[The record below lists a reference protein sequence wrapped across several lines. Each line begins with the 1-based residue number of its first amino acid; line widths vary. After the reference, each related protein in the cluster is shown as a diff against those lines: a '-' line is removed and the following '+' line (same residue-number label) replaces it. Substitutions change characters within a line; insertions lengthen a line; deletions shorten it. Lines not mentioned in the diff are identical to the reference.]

1 MSSLGFQTV
10 YHLLN
15 SDPAVVCERC
25 FVPDKEDLEELARA
39 GGELLS
45 YESQSPVQTF
55 DVIAFS
61 ISYELD
67 YVNVP
72 RILRLAKLP
81 VRAAERGE
89 HHPLV
94 IAGGPITSINPQP
107 LASLIDWCVTGELEP
122 VLGEL
127 LSALRARTPWV
138 RQRAYLRDL
147 DAWPTHSGC

>member
-1 MSSLGFQTV
+1 MPGLKETIARRLTHELGTVRKDPGGKLRVCLVYPNTYRVGMSSLGFQTV

-72 RILRLAKLP
+72 RILRLAQTLHLRSATRE
-81 VRAAERGE
+81 RAVGN
-89 HHPLV
+89 HH
-94 IAGGPITSINPQP
+94 
-107 LASLIDWCVTGELEP
+107 E
-122 VLGEL
+122 
-127 LSALRARTPWV
+127 SAV
-138 RQRAYLRDL
+138 
-147 DAWPTHSGC
+147 